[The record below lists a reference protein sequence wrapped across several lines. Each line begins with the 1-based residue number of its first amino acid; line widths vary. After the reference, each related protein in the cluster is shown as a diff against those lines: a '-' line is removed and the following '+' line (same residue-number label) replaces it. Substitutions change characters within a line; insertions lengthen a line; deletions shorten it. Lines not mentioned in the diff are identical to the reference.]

1 MVERKKGATGLELER
16 DGRSRGVLGVF
27 YGEERERER
36 EREREIGRSLMAG
49 RGEGWATVRRERGGN
64 KGRKEKKAMNI
75 NFE

>member
-1 MVERKKGATGLELER
+1 MVERKKGATSLELER

-27 YGEERERER
+27 YGEER

-64 KGRKEKKAMNI
+64 KGRKGKKAMNI

>member
-36 EREREIGRSLMAG
+36 EREREIGH
-49 RGEGWATVRRERGGN
+49 
-64 KGRKEKKAMNI
+64 
-75 NFE
+75 

>member
-36 EREREIGRSLMAG
+36 ERDRKVTDGGERGRVGDREERE
-49 RGEGWATVRRERGGN
+49 
-64 KGRKEKKAMNI
+64 GRK
-75 NFE
+75 

>member
-1 MVERKKGATGLELER
+1 VR
-16 DGRSRGVLGVF
+16 
-27 YGEERERER
+27 RERER

>member
-36 EREREIGRSLMAG
+36 
-49 RGEGWATVRRERGGN
+49 
-64 KGRKEKKAMNI
+64 
-75 NFE
+75 

>member
-36 EREREIGRSLMAG
+36 EREIGRSLMAG

-64 KGRKEKKAMNI
+64 KGRKGKKAMNI